1 MTKIFEALKQQT
13 REEARILTRMPETG
27 NETEPKQGPGS
38 GLEESMISLYQGL
51 ENTLPDRDHKVL
63 QFAASRRGEG
73 TSTIVK
79 ELSRVITEKFGK
91 SVLVLD
97 ADQSHP
103 TQHLFLGL
111 TPRHYL
117 EEVLKNGLALEKAIY
132 RSRASQPALSLIGGN
147 NGAAPG
153 IFDSPEIYGLLDQLK
168 GLFEFVL
175 IDSPPITESQEAL
188 SLCRKVDGVV
198 LVVEAETTRWPVAV
212 KAKEEIIKNGGN
224 MIGMVFNKRRYYIPK
239 FIYKRL

>member
-13 REEARILTRMPETG
+13 REEARILTRLPETG
-27 NETEPKQGPGS
+27 NERVPKKGPGS
-38 GLEESMISLYQGL
+38 DLEESMISLYQGL
-51 ENTLPDRDHKVL
+51 ENTLPDRGPKVL

-73 TSTIVK
+73 TSTIVR

-117 EEVLKNGLALEKAIY
+117 EEVLKKGLALDEAIY
-132 RSRASQPALSLIGGN
+132 RARASQPALSLVAGN
-147 NGAAPG
+147 NGATRG
-153 IFDSPEIYGLLDQLK
+153 IFDSPEIHGLLDQLK

-175 IDSPPITESQEAL
+175 IDSPPVTESQEAL
-188 SLCRKVDGVV
+188 SICRKVDGVV

-224 MIGMVFNKRRYYIPK
+224 IIGMVFNKRQYYIPK
-239 FIYKRL
+239 FVYKRL